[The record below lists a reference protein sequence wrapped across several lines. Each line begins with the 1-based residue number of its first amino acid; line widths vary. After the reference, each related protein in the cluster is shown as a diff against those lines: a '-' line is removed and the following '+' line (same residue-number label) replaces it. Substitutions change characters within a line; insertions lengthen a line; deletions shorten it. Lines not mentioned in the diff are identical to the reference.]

1 VNFPSILIGF
11 RKVFGQRFQKSF
23 FSFTSL
29 ASSSDNEKV
38 SSYEILF

>member
-1 VNFPSILIGF
+1 MNFPSILIGF

-38 SSYEILF
+38 SSHEILF